1 MSWKDPLVKGMATHS
16 SILAWRIPWIWWA
29 TWGCKESDMTEQLTL
44 SAGIHMPLVLKKE
57 KEEGIQ
63 HCQERLLL
71 SWADSK
77 IFEIIQGVEGQA
89 EEFPDGLVVR
99 IRHFHSRGPGSIPG
113 QGTDIPTSHEARPKK
128 EIFKKL
134 LIKI

>member
-1 MSWKDPLVKGMATHS
+1 
-16 SILAWRIPWIWWA
+16 
-29 TWGCKESDMTEQLTL
+29 MTEQLTL
-44 SAGIHMPLVLKKE
+44 SAGIHMPLVLKQE

-63 HCQERLLL
+63 HCQEHLLL

-77 IFEIIQGVEGQA
+77 IFEIIQGVEGRA
-89 EEFPDGLVVR
+89 EEFPDSLVVR

-113 QGTDIPTSHEARPKK
+113 QGTDIPRSHEAWPKK

>member
-1 MSWKDPLVKGMATHS
+1 
-16 SILAWRIPWIWWA
+16 
-29 TWGCKESDMTEQLTL
+29 MTEQLTL
-44 SAGIHMPLVLKKE
+44 SVGIHMPLVLKKE

-63 HCQERLLL
+63 HCQEHLLL

-77 IFEIIQGVEGQA
+77 IFEIIQGVEGRA

-113 QGTDIPTSHEARPKK
+113 QRTKIPYALWHSKEKK
-128 EIFKKL
+128 ECCRGRT
-134 LIKI
+134 